1 MNKKVLSF
9 IFFIMPIC
17 LYAQEFFLSLDE
29 AVELGYA
36 NSEDLQTQEIRLK
49 AAERKS
55 GNSWNAIIPSLNLS
69 AADTVNFPSKNLS
82 SDESVN
88 SFSLEGSA
96 SVAIKSDL
104 LNLVSKSKTDF
115 EIERMQ
121 YLLACYGVRKT
132 ISDSYFDLAE
142 LKREIEIKTEAAKNL
157 EDIHAESKAKYQ
169 RGFLSETDYLSS
181 KILSEKSKA
190 ELSVLKLH
198 FNQQLQSFKQ
208 VVGLDPETEITMQS
222 DLAEIQNAFATSYKK
237 GKAEI
242 EDGLQTQ
249 DFPEV
254 RLLEYQKRSAKQNLK
269 AKKTEI
275 FGPEFN
281 LSYNGGPVF
290 SYPKTEDT
298 VNFKN
303 SVTARVSVPL
313 DSLIST
319 SKSREELRD
328 CKDEIAMVSIQLENK
343 KKSLTLELKNLMQ
356 QLDEQSAA
364 LRTYSQLLEITE
376 RNVTLCQNNYAKGLL
391 DFQSLKNASSEYLD
405 AQLEYSGKITEILKI
420 YSAIEHITAK
430 KIR

>member
-1 MNKKVLSF
+1 M
-9 IFFIMPIC
+9 
-17 LYAQEFFLSLDE
+17 SLDE
-29 AVELGYA
+29 AVELGCA
-36 NSEDLQTQEIRLK
+36 NSEDLQTQEIRVK

-96 SVAIKSDL
+96 SVSIKSDL
-104 LNLVSKSKTDF
+104 LNMVSKSKTDF

-121 YLLACYGVRKT
+121 YLLAFYGVRKT
-132 ISDSYFDLAE
+132 LSDSYFDLAE

-169 RGFLSETDYLSS
+169 RGFLSETDYLAS

-190 ELSVLKLH
+190 ELSVLKLN

-208 VVGLDPETEITMQS
+208 VIGLDPETEITMQS

-237 GKAEI
+237 SKAEI
-242 EDGLQTQ
+242 ESAMQTQ
-249 DFPEV
+249 NFPEV
-254 RLLEYQKRSAKQNLK
+254 RLLEYQKRSAEQNLK

-298 VNFKN
+298 GRFKN
-303 SVTARVSVPL
+303 SVTARVSIPL
-313 DSLIST
+313 DSLFST

-405 AQLEYSGKITEILKI
+405 AQVEYSSKITEILKI

-430 KIR
+430 RIR